1 MKEIEMEKSF
11 KMKSQNKCHLREDS
25 EIIGKPIKI
34 LDLQGVGG
42 LS

>member
-34 LDLQGVGG
+34 LIYKGGVAA
-42 LS
+42 